1 MSYHMIFEV
10 LTVMFQM
17 RRCVTDILKDYS
29 AFAMSGTGN
38 PVTQHE
44 IPEDVNTT
52 IYQPTQFNI
61 PEDLH
66 LKRLLTLHSFCG
78 LPAQDMYSLL
88 DRYQRFEGKS
98 VSINRKE
105 VTSTP

>member
-17 RRCVTDILKDYS
+17 KDYS
-29 AFAMSGTGN
+29 AFAVSGTGN

-44 IPEDVNTT
+44 IQEDVNTT

-88 DRYQRFEGKS
+88 DRYQCFEEKS